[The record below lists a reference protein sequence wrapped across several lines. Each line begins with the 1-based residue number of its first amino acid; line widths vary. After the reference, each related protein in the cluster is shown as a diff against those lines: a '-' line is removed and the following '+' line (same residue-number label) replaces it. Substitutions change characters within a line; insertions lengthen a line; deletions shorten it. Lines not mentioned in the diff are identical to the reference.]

1 MVKDREMAKPSPT
14 HNGAPELIAFGN
26 SIRKA
31 RLDLD
36 LSQEGLAN
44 LIGIDRSYMGGIE
57 RGEHNIALINIVRI
71 AEALE
76 IKASDLLRDAKL

>member
-1 MVKDREMAKPSPT
+1 MVKDSEMAKPSPT
-14 HNGAPELIAFGN
+14 HNGAPELIALGN

-71 AEALE
+71 AEALKV
-76 IKASDLLRDAKL
+76 KASDLLKAAKL

>member
-1 MVKDREMAKPSPT
+1 MAKPSPT